1 MRIRTTT
8 GPGASPLS
16 GPGENSLTPIA
27 TTTFGTV
34 GGGR

>member
-16 GPGENSLTPIA
+16 GPDENSVPPSAA
-27 TTTFGTV
+27 TTFVRV
-34 GGGR
+34 GSGR

>member
-8 GPGASPLS
+8 GPGASPL
-16 GPGENSLTPIA
+16 PGWYAHGVAPI
-27 TTTFGTV
+27 TVTTFARV

>member
-8 GPGASPLS
+8 GPDASPLP
-16 GPGENSLTPIA
+16 GPNENSIPPSAA
-27 TTTFGTV
+27 TTSLMV